1 MSNLV
6 RMALLV
12 PLCICGYLLTY
23 SPASLAETIGPPELH
38 RPAGKFGGVYRRVL
52 HNNPVTLD
60 PAFSTDIYGGAVI
73 RQIFDGLVQL
83 DAQLR
88 PLPAIAS
95 FWEASRDRRT
105 WTFTLRQGVM
115 FHHGREVTAHDFI
128 YSFTR
133 FLSVKSP
140 TPVADFLGHIQGAEA
155 FMRGQTTYV
164 EGLKA
169 VDRYTLR
176 MVLEEPLAPSLAIL
190 GLANA
195 TVVPQE
201 EVERLGELFGRA
213 PVGTGPFKFVRWE
226 PDQEIVLEANDHYYE
241 GRPFLDA
248 VAFKIIVGHRLEETF
263 AEFLQGN
270 LEETIIPSGKIDE
283 VRADPQY
290 WRYSRVHRPTF
301 SLLYIGFNTQLKP
314 FDDQRVRQAFN
325 YAVDKEAIVR
335 EISRMG
341 NLPATGA
348 LPPGLLG
355 YDPYLFGL
363 PPHEKVYS
371 FDPAKAKQLLTE
383 AGYPDGAGFPVVQL
397 WSADSA
403 ESTKAELAAYQR
415 YLAELGVQVEICFAP
430 DWPTYKKMLKQE
442 QLPMFRLVWYA
453 DIPDP
458 DNMLSPLLHS
468 SSPTNHMFYRNPVV
482 DQLLEQ
488 ARGELDGAQ
497 RVALYREV
505 ERLVMDDAPWIT
517 QHYSVL
523 HSLYQPYV
531 QGVEVNPL
539 GRRTTPLKKVWFKNS
554 PAEGSTRATTHD
566 QSSP

>member
-1 MSNLV
+1 
-6 RMALLV
+6 
-12 PLCICGYLLTY
+12 
-23 SPASLAETIGPPELH
+23 
-38 RPAGKFGGVYRRVL
+38 
-52 HNNPVTLD
+52 
-60 PAFSTDIYGGAVI
+60 
-73 RQIFDGLVQL
+73 
-83 DAQLR
+83 
-88 PLPAIAS
+88 
-95 FWEASRDRRT
+95 
-105 WTFTLRQGVM
+105 
-115 FHHGREVTAHDFI
+115 
-128 YSFTR
+128 
-133 FLSVKSP
+133 
-140 TPVADFLGHIQGAEA
+140 
-155 FMRGQTTYV
+155 
-164 EGLKA
+164 
-169 VDRYTLR
+169 
-176 MVLEEPLAPSLAIL
+176 
-190 GLANA
+190 
-195 TVVPQE
+195 VVPRE

-539 GRRTTPLKKVWFKNS
+539 GRRTTPLKKVWFKKS
-554 PAEGSTRATTHD
+554 LAEGSTKATTHE
-566 QSSP
+566 QPSR